1 MTAPLVTVASSRGF
15 QAALD
20 ALVAGLDRR
29 GVQVFACID
38 HAANAKAA
46 GLELRPTTVVIF
58 GSAKAG
64 TPLMQAQ
71 QALGLDLPL
80 RMLVYQDEDGVRL
93 VYREPAAI
101 MQAHGLGPDGMP
113 SVTAMSALMA
123 ALAQEAAQA

>member
-15 QAALD
+15 QDTLD
-20 ALVAGLDRR
+20 ALMGSLARR
-29 GVQVFACID
+29 GLKVFASID

-71 QALGLDLPL
+71 QSLGLDLPL
-80 RMLVYQDEDGVRL
+80 RMLVYEDEDGVRV
-93 VYREPAAI
+93 VYREPAEI
-101 MQAHGLGPDGMP
+101 MRAHGLGPDGMP
-113 SVTAMSALMA
+113 SVTVMSALMA
-123 ALAQEAAQA
+123 ALAQDSTG

>member
-1 MTAPLVTVASSRGF
+1 MTAPLVTVASGRGF
-15 QAALD
+15 QDTLNALMGS
-20 ALVAGLDRR
+20 LERR
-29 GVQVFACID
+29 GLQVFAAID

-71 QALGLDLPL
+71 QSLGLDLPL
-80 RMLVYQDEDGVRL
+80 RMLVCEDEDGVRL

-123 ALAQEAAQA
+123 ALAEDSTG

>member
-1 MTAPLVTVASSRGF
+1 MTEPLVTVTSSRRF
-15 QAALD
+15 QETLD
-20 ALVAGLDRR
+20 ALVGALDRR
-29 GVQVFACID
+29 SVPVFARID
-38 HAANAKAA
+38 HAANATAA

-80 RMLVYQDEDGVRL
+80 HVLVYQDEDGVRL

-113 SVTAMSALMA
+113 SVTGMSALLA
-123 ALAQEAAQA
+123 QLAQEAAQA

>member
-1 MTAPLVTVASSRGF
+1 MTEPLVTVASGRGF
-15 QAALD
+15 QDTLD
-20 ALVAGLDRR
+20 ALVSGLDRR
-29 GVQVFACID
+29 GVPVFARID

-80 RMLVYQDEDGVRL
+80 RMLVYEDQDGVRIA
-93 VYREPAAI
+93 YREPAAI
-101 MQAHGLGPDGMP
+101 MQAHGLGPNGMP
-113 SVTAMSALMA
+113 TVTAMSALLA

>member
-1 MTAPLVTVASSRGF
+1 MTEPLVTVASGRGF
-15 QAALD
+15 QETLD
-20 ALVAGLDRR
+20 ALVAALDKR
-29 GVQVFACID
+29 GVPVFAHID

-80 RMLVYQDEDGVRL
+80 RMLVYEDQDGVRIA
-93 VYREPAAI
+93 YREPAAV
-101 MQAHGLGPDGMP
+101 MRAHGLGPDGMP
-113 SVTAMSALMA
+113 SITAMSALLA
-123 ALAQEAAQA
+123 SLAQEAAQA